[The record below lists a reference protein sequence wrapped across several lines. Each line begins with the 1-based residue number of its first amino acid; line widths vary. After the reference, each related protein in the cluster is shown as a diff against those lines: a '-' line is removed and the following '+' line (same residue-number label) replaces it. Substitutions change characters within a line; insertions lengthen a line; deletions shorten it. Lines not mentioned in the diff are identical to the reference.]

1 MRLVMEIN
9 TVVAFLIVSG
19 LLIVPAYAQ
28 LQPLPKVG
36 SCPSGFVDSGNY
48 CTPLSTTTRRAIVK
62 SSEYCPPWWRQSGS
76 NYCLEHRR
84 P

>member
-1 MRLVMEIN
+1 MLALLTVSSLVI
-9 TVVAFLIVSG
+9 AAAHAR
-19 LLIVPAYAQ
+19 P
-28 LQPLPKVG
+28 QPLPKVG
-36 SCPSGFVDSGNY
+36 SCPSGFVDAGDR

-62 SSEYCPPWWRQSGS
+62 GSEPCPQWWRQSGS